1 VLKCE
6 GGTSSWASQLVVD
19 QTALV
24 VVQIK
29 KAAVPDVAHD
39 AFAHIITSNLVRGIG
54 MRGEESESES
64 VAHPTTGIRIYIA
77 GTGKNAGVE

>member
-1 VLKCE
+1 VL
-6 GGTSSWASQLVVD
+6 TSSWARQFYSFWVD

-39 AFAHIITSNLVRGIG
+39 AFAQKSTRNLVRGIG
-54 MRGEESESES
+54 MRGEESS
-64 VAHPTTGIRIYIA
+64 
-77 GTGKNAGVE
+77 